1 MAQEDQAIKTAEVSA
16 LVRDLHQKRKM
27 PGWMRLAF
35 MTPVLLGLVALTLAQ
50 NHPLAFA
57 ACGLITGFFYASF
70 MILTHDA
77 IHHTLTGSRFW
88 DEAIPRLMSWPLLWP
103 HGTYS
108 AIHMVHHKMNGRHEE
123 DPERCHLTWE
133 EYKNATRMQR
143 FIARNQLLFRVLVFG
158 GFGMIADLIRKTR
171 HLKPRTRAPAREL
184 RRDAIG
190 ITVTAV
196 LILVPALLLGM
207 GVKVLILW
215 LILERT
221 VGGVQQFRAHL
232 EHYGLWNSRASFL
245 EAQLYNCRNFR
256 TNPLASLYFNH
267 LNYHSVHHAF
277 PGIPFYNLKEAHER
291 LARYCRQHGAQPLI
305 EEPGYT
311 QTALSIIRSP
321 QFVHPMSIQRRSP
334 AWEPSDQRRDAGG
347 SNPHVC

>member
-1 MAQEDQAIKTAEVSA
+1 MTHESKAIKTAEVSA

-27 PGWMRLAF
+27 PGWIRLGV
-35 MTPVLLGLVALTLAQ
+35 MTPVLLALVALTLAQ
-50 NHPLAFA
+50 DHPLAFV

-70 MILTHDA
+70 MVLTHDA
-77 IHHTLTGSRFW
+77 IHHTLTGSPFW

-103 HGTYS
+103 HGAYS

-133 EYKNATRMQR
+133 EYKKATRLQK
-143 FIARNQLLFRVLVFG
+143 FIARHQLLFRIFVFG
-158 GFGMIADLIRKTR
+158 GFGMIANVIRKAKT
-171 HLKPRTRAPAREL
+171 LQPRTNAPARQL
-184 RRDAIG
+184 RGDAIG
-190 ITVTAV
+190 IIITVGI
-196 LILVPALLLGM
+196 ILVAAVMLGLGVKAILLL
-207 GVKVLILW
+207 

-232 EHYGLWNSRASFL
+232 EHYGLWNSRSSFL

-256 TNPLASLYFNH
+256 SNPLASLYFNH

-277 PGIPFYNLKEAHER
+277 PAIPFYNLKEAHQR
-291 LARYCRQHGAQPLI
+291 LARYCQQHGAQPLI
-305 EEPGYT
+305 EEAGYA

-321 QFVHPMSIQRRSP
+321 QFVHPMSIQRQSKP
-334 AWEPSDQRRDAGG
+334 WKSLDHTGGSGG
-347 SNPHVC
+347 SNPQVC